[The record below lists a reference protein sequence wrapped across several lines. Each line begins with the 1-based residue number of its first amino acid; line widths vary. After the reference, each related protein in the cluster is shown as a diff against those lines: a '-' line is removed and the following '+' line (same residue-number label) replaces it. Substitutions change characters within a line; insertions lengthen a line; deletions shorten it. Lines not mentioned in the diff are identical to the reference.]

1 VCYEGGHGVPRD
13 TASALEWIERAAANG
28 HTEAAWRLGMLLLQ
42 QKLRS
47 QDGLK
52 WLKQAAEAGHAG
64 AQADLAWA
72 YERGTGVRPQRDA
85 SAPTE
90 HGDMHSWE
98 A

>member
-1 VCYEGGHGVPRD
+1 MCYEGGHGVPRD

-72 YERGTGVRPQRDA
+72 YERGTGVRPQRHA